1 MNNDLMTTFAS
12 PLSDA
17 APCGENLEYDA
28 RMIELDEQYA
38 GEPEHMMG
46 DSVIPATPPD
56 WRKLEKAA
64 AGLMKETRDLR
75 IAVIWTVARLANGG
89 LSGLRDGL
97 ELIDALSEQMWE
109 RLWPIPDDGD
119 VQERLSTLMRLSPM
133 PGSFDADTTVLR
145 LLLAT
150 PLTASPALG
159 SYSLDDIR
167 QAAEGSDAD
176 RTIRAALRDTPAEK
190 IREQLEHLDAILGL
204 LHHIRDVYTEHAMGT
219 PDFRMLTDRLKEMQ
233 LFLLSAAPA
242 SEAPAPDA
250 TATDTASAAAG
261 SPAGAAT
268 SAAATASAPAGG
280 AGLPGSSAASGANGP
295 GSAASPASVAGAQ
308 PTAGAAGAAAN
319 LGALPV
325 LPVGC
330 DARSGREQAVR
341 LMEQLCAWFEENEPS
356 SPVPYFLR
364 RAIRSVGAN
373 FMELMTDI
381 APQSRDQ
388 LQTVLKPGSSAGVS
402 SSSGTPSGVAPGS
415 AQAQAAAPLPTAP
428 APAPEPPAEAAEF
441 FSPFG

>member
-1 MNNDLMTTFAS
+1 MNNNLMTTFAS

-89 LSGLRDGL
+89 LGGLRDGL

-109 RLWPIPDDGD
+109 TLWPIPDDGD

-190 IREQLEHLDAILGL
+190 IREQLEHLDAILEL
-204 LHHIRDVYTEHAMGT
+204 LHHIRDVYAEHAMGT

-242 SEAPAPDA
+242 AEVPEPSDA
-250 TATDTASAAAG
+250 AAADAASAAAG
-261 SPAGAAT
+261 SPVSAAT
-268 SAAATASAPAGG
+268 SSAPAGAPG
-280 AGLPGSSAASGANGP
+280 SPGSSAAGGTRVP
-295 GSAASPASVAGAQ
+295 GSLASPASPAGAQ
-308 PTAGAAGAAAN
+308 PTASAAGAFAT
-319 LGALPV
+319 LGAFPV
-325 LPVGC
+325 LPVGG
-330 DARSGREQAVR
+330 DARSGREQAVK

-373 FMELMTDI
+373 FMELMADI

-388 LQTVLKPGSSAGVS
+388 LQTVLKPGSPNSATGAS
-402 SSSGTPSGVAPGS
+402 GSGTQAGASLGS
-415 AQAQAAAPLPTAP
+415 APAHAAAPLPTAP
-428 APAPEPPAEAAEF
+428 APSPEAPAEPAEF

>member
-1 MNNDLMTTFAS
+1 MNQDIINSYAS

-64 AGLMKETRDLR
+64 AALMKETRDLR
-75 IAVIWTVARLANGG
+75 LTVIWTVARLANGG

-97 ELIDALSEQMWE
+97 ELIDELSEHMWE
-109 RLWPIPDDGD
+109 TLWPVPDDGD

-176 RTIRAALRDTPAEK
+176 RTIRAALRDTPADK
-190 IREQLEHLDAILGL
+190 TRELTEHIEAILDL
-204 LHHIRDVYTEHAMGT
+204 LRHIRDVYAEHAMGT
-219 PDFRMLTDRLKEMQ
+219 PDFCMLTDRLKEMQ

-242 SEAPAPDA
+242 SVPAPAAAQASVSGGAAASA
-250 TATDTASAAAG
+250 TPAAAG
-261 SPAGAAT
+261 STAVTPGADN
-268 SAAATASAPAGG
+268 ATAAGG
-280 AGLPGSSAASGANGP
+280 NGNTTGLPASTAVNL
-295 GSAASPASVAGAQ
+295 
-308 PTAGAAGAAAN
+308 PTAGAAETAAN
-319 LGALPV
+319 IGYAAPTLVSSA
-325 LPVGC
+325 
-330 DARSGREQAVR
+330 DARIGREQAVQ
-341 LMEQLCAWFEENEPS
+341 LMEQLCIWFEENEPS

-373 FMELMTDI
+373 FMELMNDI

-388 LQTVLKPGSSAGVS
+388 LQTVLKPDASSPRDS
-402 SSSGTPSGVAPGS
+402 RTGS
-415 AQAQAAAPLPTAP
+415 ANTGASASGNAAASQPGTDPASAPT
-428 APAPEPPAEAAEF
+428 PEAPAEAAEF